1 MNLLVNIFTYGNV
14 ILEYFIPKPQYSF
27 SCLAIKFSLQVENTK
42 EKETVYGWVS
52 TKTLKC
58 N

>member
-27 SCLAIKFSLQVENTK
+27 SRLAIKFSLQVENTK

>member
-42 EKETVYGWVS
+42 EKETVYD
-52 TKTLKC
+52 
-58 N
+58 